1 MAAFPQWT
9 RVDDKRFELALLQI
23 PEGSPNFIENIAY
36 YLQKPVKEVEYY
48 YCALVHDIE
57 RIESGKYVLP
67 KYPEDDYVK
76 LTEAGESKGNGKKT
90 GIPWS
95 EEEQRL
101 FLEGLNKFG
110 KGDWKNI
117 SRYSVKSRTST
128 QVASHAQKYFARQKQ
143 GSTNTKRPSIHDM
156 TLGVAVNVPGS
167 NLESTCQQPH
177 FGDQIPSNQYYPSQ
191 ENFRGFDQ
199 RW

>member
-48 YCALVHDIE
+48 YCALVQDIE
-57 RIESGKYVLP
+57 RIESGTYVLP

-95 EEEQRL
+95 EEEHRL
-101 FLEGLNKFG
+101 VNDFMNKNFFGL
-110 KGDWKNI
+110 W
-117 SRYSVKSRTST
+117 R
-128 QVASHAQKYFARQKQ
+128 
-143 GSTNTKRPSIHDM
+143 
-156 TLGVAVNVPGS
+156 
-167 NLESTCQQPH
+167 
-177 FGDQIPSNQYYPSQ
+177 
-191 ENFRGFDQ
+191 
-199 RW
+199 